1 MTCPPSI
8 VTVFSLVLSLV
19 ATTARGPCQD
29 PPPPPPPDRQQTDQ
43 PQKLAEWPVLSDTD
57 KDRVRALVGQF
68 RKPDEK
74 LYEPARK
81 GLIDLGAGT
90 APILLSQVSD
100 RADNVNGQL
109 LAVLEAVVT
118 GAHGPLLAR
127 EAKKPSVELRRWV
140 TKRMSRFVDPDLLP
154 VLQAARKDK
163 DPETAFHGAL
173 GALALRTKDALPE
186 VIAYTKTHWTE
197 VSALVAEV
205 LPAARGKEA
214 SGWVFEAIAKAP
226 VPEQMTGL
234 RLLRH
239 LATKE
244 QASAL
249 RPFLEATD
257 HAVKKEAV
265 NAVRVL
271 HGEAPVD
278 NLPVFQVIELAK
290 KWLQKI

>member
-1 MTCPPSI
+1 MTRSI
-8 VTVFSLVLSLV
+8 DALTAMALALTLPFV
-19 ATTARGPCQD
+19 APNAVASSQD
-29 PPPPPPPDRQQTDQ
+29 PPPDAPRPKV
-43 PQKLAEWPVLSDTD
+43 QKAAEWPTLSDPD
-57 KDRVRALVGQF
+57 KDKVRALVGQF
-68 RKPDEK
+68 RKPDAK
-74 LYEPARK
+74 LHEPAK
-81 GLIDLGAGT
+81 KALIAVGDGA
-90 APILLSQVSD
+90 APVLFQQVSD
-100 RADNVNGQL
+100 RADNVNAQL
-109 LAVLEAVVT
+109 FAVLDAVLD
-118 GAHGPLLAR
+118 GRHAALIAR
-127 EAKKPSVELRRWV
+127 EAKKPSVELRRYL
-140 TKRMSRFVDPDLLP
+140 TMRMCRFVDADLLP
-154 VLQAARKDK
+154 VLQASRQDK
-163 DPETAFHGAL
+163 DEATAFHGAL
-173 GALALRTKDALPE
+173 GALALRSKEALPE
-186 VIAYTKTHWTE
+186 VLAYAKIHWGD
-197 VSALVAEV
+197 VAGVVADV

-214 SGWVFEAIAKAP
+214 AGWVFEAIDKAP

-234 RLLRH
+234 RLLRY